1 VLESF
6 AYILKRRTFTAPN
19 MLAQREKKEEK
30 EKEKTKGNKNTRP
43 SLKEERDEK
52 NGWVNEKH
60 GKSRDA
66 RRMSKCTVY

>member
-1 VLESF
+1 
-6 AYILKRRTFTAPN
+6 

-30 EKEKTKGNKNTRP
+30 EKEKTKGNKNTRL
-43 SLKEERDEK
+43 SLLLRWRKRDEK